1 MSVHESSRAA
11 ASAPAAPYRVEHA
24 PTRLGDTYRKTGEF
38 EKAIDQ
44 YKAALAIDSKNPYAL
59 TGLGHLY
66 FENRNYRKSLS
77 YWHQLIESQND
88 NIFALNSMGNC
99 YRKLKNYNEA
109 LKFFFLVLDK
119 EKDDFY
125 ALYGI
130 ADSYRGLKEY
140 DRAAEYWQKI
150 QKQDPNN
157 KDILTRLGDS
167 YRNLGDIEKA
177 EILVPHL
184 MLAIHNVNTIS
195 KIQGWEKQFLS
206 PDEAT
211 DEGLLLLDHKFRPIH
226 SNAKAREICLYLCNR
241 IPPDIINLEKGEF
254 PMPSSIVKDCS
265 DLLELFKADARFI
278 LWPKERIIF
287 VESGK
292 NFRSECSLIWK
303 TDQINSTPNFMVTL
317 SDLTDKKKK
326 LENTL
331 QVSFHLSKREV
342 DIVYCIMA
350 DMSYN
355 EIAEMLYISK
365 LTVRTHVKNIYR
377 KLKITNK
384 IELYRFIQSLTWLI

>member
-1 MSVHESSRAA
+1 MLYNRHMSSISNKDYLDILNMVYSVNQSEDLESFLGALCPSIMQIFHAECVTFHLIKGYPSRVNIAE
-11 ASAPAAPYRVEHA
+11 SRSFKSDGRNLVEDNYYPELYRDGYYHSSPLLREAISSTQAV
-24 PTRLGDTYRKTGEF
+24 LKVGDSISLRDWERSDLYNDF
-38 EKAIDQ
+38 ILPQ
-44 YKAALAIDSKNPYAL
+44 
-59 TGLGHLY
+59 HLY
-66 FENRNYRKSLS
+66 WEMFLTLRWKN
-77 YWHQLIESQND
+77 
-88 NIFALNSMGNC
+88 
-99 YRKLKNYNEA
+99 KLKGMMT
-109 LKFFFLVLDK
+109 LWR
-119 EKDDFY
+119 
-125 ALYGI
+125 
-130 ADSYRGLKEY
+130 S
-140 DRAAEYWQKI
+140 
-150 QKQDPNN
+150 KQQPDYE
-157 KDILTRLGDS
+157 R
-167 YRNLGDIEKA
+167 GDIEKA